1 MTPICQNVHEEDSAQ
16 LKDLVA
22 LSDSATPGYHEGI
35 QVFIS
40 ESALYRT
47 QLKDFKGLPGSLLLE
62 HNGGLQVFIS
72 ESALYRTQLKIW
84 VGYQKAYT
92 VERFGSSIRWTTSKT
107 QRRAPGMH
115 F

>member
-47 QLKDFKGLPGSLLLE
+47 QLK
-62 HNGGLQVFIS
+62 
-72 ESALYRTQLKIW
+72 IW

-92 VERFGSSIRWTTSKT
+92 VERFGSSNRWTTSKT

>member
-22 LSDSATPGYHEGI
+22 LADSATPGYHEGI

-47 QLKDFKGLPGSLLLE
+47 QLTDLGCPADGRPLE
-62 HNGGLQVFIS
+62 HNYGLQVYIS
-72 ESALYRTQLKIW
+72 DSSKIW
-84 VGYQKAYT
+84 VVYQ
-92 VERFGSSIRWTTSKT
+92 
-107 QRRAPGMH
+107 MDDL
-115 F
+115 

>member
-22 LSDSATPGYHEGI
+22 LSDSATPGYHKGI

-47 QLKDFKGLPGSLLLE
+47 QLTDLGCPADGRPLE
-62 HNGGLQVFIS
+62 HNYGLQVYIS
-72 ESALYRTQLKIW
+72 DSSKIW
-84 VGYQKAYT
+84 VVYQ
-92 VERFGSSIRWTTSKT
+92 
-107 QRRAPGMH
+107 MDDL
-115 F
+115 

>member
-47 QLKDFKGLPGSLLLE
+47 QLKHVGPLVARGPLNTTTGSRASFLR
-62 HNGGLQVFIS
+62 V
-72 ESALYRTQLKIW
+72 
-84 VGYQKAYT
+84 AY
-92 VERFGSSIRWTTSKT
+92 IC
-107 QRRAPGMH
+107 
-115 F
+115 